1 MIILCFNPLPHAEGD
16 SAAWKKPAT
25 WLCFNPLPHA
35 EGDVA
40 SDSVQI
46 ICINVSIHSLTQ
58 RETQTRIRSLLLREF
73 QSTPSRRG
81 RHTCRNPCTDSH
93 CFNPLPHAEGD
104 MARAVVYGITG
115 VSIHSLTQRE
125 TALPPYSFP
134 ASCVSIH
141 SLTQRETASRLTYPV
156 EVNGFNPLPHA
167 EGDHV

>member
-25 WLCFNPLPHA
+25 WL
-35 EGDVA
+35 
-40 SDSVQI
+40 
-46 ICINVSIHSLTQ
+46 
-58 RETQTRIRSLLLREF
+58 
-73 QSTPSRRG
+73 
-81 RHTCRNPCTDSH
+81 